1 MTLQIRNSMRRYL
14 RLSSIC
20 VSLALTTSCFPK
32 LLVSE
37 LPQAQNVQEQTATF
51 ESAAVQTNADE
62 SGSAEPRTFTFTLG
76 VGKRQLSG
84 IMLAKPV
91 EEGSWRVVGTTYFGM
106 TLFDMTVS
114 RDSYVTNYV
123 AEAMSRDA
131 FSAFLASKLRKSLSM

>member
-1 MTLQIRNSMRRYL
+1 MTLQIKNSMRRYL

-37 LPQAQNVQEQTATF
+37 LPQAQNVQEQTATL
-51 ESAAVQTNADE
+51 
-62 SGSAEPRTFTFTLG
+62 EPRTFTFTLG

-91 EEGSWRVVGTTYFGM
+91 GEGSWRVVGTTYFGM

-123 AEAMSRDA
+123 ADAISRDA

>member
-1 MTLQIRNSMRRYL
+1 MRRYL

-37 LPQAQNVQEQTATF
+37 LPQAQNVQDQTAT
-51 ESAAVQTNADE
+51 S
-62 SGSAEPRTFTFTLG
+62 EPRTFTFTLG

-91 EEGSWRVVGTTYFGM
+91 EGGSWRVVGTTYFGM

-123 AEAMSRDA
+123 ADAISRDA

>member
-37 LPQAQNVQEQTATF
+37 LPQAQNVQDQTAT
-51 ESAAVQTNADE
+51 S
-62 SGSAEPRTFTFTLG
+62 EPRTFTFTLG

-123 AEAMSRDA
+123 ADAISKDA

>member
-37 LPQAQNVQEQTATF
+37 LPQAQNVQDQTAT
-51 ESAAVQTNADE
+51 S
-62 SGSAEPRTFTFTLG
+62 EPRSFTFTLG

-91 EEGSWRVVGTTYFGM
+91 EGGSWRVVGTTYFGM

-123 AEAMSRDA
+123 ADAISRDA

>member
-1 MTLQIRNSMRRYL
+1 MRRYL

-51 ESAAVQTNADE
+51 ESNADE

-123 AEAMSRDA
+123 ADAMSRDA

>member
-1 MTLQIRNSMRRYL
+1 MRRYL

-37 LPQAQNVQEQTATF
+37 LPQAQNVQDQTAT
-51 ESAAVQTNADE
+51 S
-62 SGSAEPRTFTFTLG
+62 EPRSFTFTLG

-91 EEGSWRVVGTTYFGM
+91 EGGSWRVVGTTYFGM

-123 AEAMSRDA
+123 ADAISRDA

>member
-37 LPQAQNVQEQTATF
+37 LPQTQNVQEQTAT
-51 ESAAVQTNADE
+51 S
-62 SGSAEPRTFTFTLG
+62 EPRSFTFTLG

-106 TLFDMTVS
+106 TLFDVTVS

-123 AEAMSRDA
+123 ADAISRDA

>member
-37 LPQAQNVQEQTATF
+37 LPQAQNVQDQTAT
-51 ESAAVQTNADE
+51 S
-62 SGSAEPRTFTFTLG
+62 EPRTFTFTLG

-84 IMLAKPV
+84 IILAKPV

-123 AEAMSRDA
+123 ADAISRDA
-131 FSAFLASKLRKSLSM
+131 FTAFLASKLRKSLSM

>member
-37 LPQAQNVQEQTATF
+37 LPQAQNVQEQTATL
-51 ESAAVQTNADE
+51 
-62 SGSAEPRTFTFTLG
+62 EPRTFTFTLG

-91 EEGSWRVVGTTYFGM
+91 GEGSWRVVGTTYFGM

-123 AEAMSRDA
+123 ADAISRDA

>member
-1 MTLQIRNSMRRYL
+1 MRRYL

-37 LPQAQNVQEQTATF
+37 LPQAQNVQEQTATL
-51 ESAAVQTNADE
+51 
-62 SGSAEPRTFTFTLG
+62 EPRTFTFTLG

-91 EEGSWRVVGTTYFGM
+91 GEGSWRVVGTTYFGM

-123 AEAMSRDA
+123 ADAISRDA

>member
-20 VSLALTTSCFPK
+20 VSLALMTSCFPK

-37 LPQAQNVQEQTATF
+37 LPQEQNVHEQTATF

-62 SGSAEPRTFTFTLG
+62 SVSAEPRSFTFTLG

-91 EEGSWRVVGTTYFGM
+91 GEGSWRVVGTTYFGM

-123 AEAMSRDA
+123 ADAMSRDA

>member
-37 LPQAQNVQEQTATF
+37 LPQAQNVQEPTATF
-51 ESAAVQTNADE
+51 
-62 SGSAEPRTFTFTLG
+62 EPRTFTFTLG

-91 EEGSWRVVGTTYFGM
+91 GEGSWRVVGTTYFGM

-114 RDSYVTNYV
+114 GDSYVTNYV
-123 AEAMSRDA
+123 ADAISRDT

>member
-1 MTLQIRNSMRRYL
+1 MRRYL

-20 VSLALTTSCFPK
+20 VSLALMTSCFPK

-37 LPQAQNVQEQTATF
+37 LPQEQNVHEQTATF

-62 SGSAEPRTFTFTLG
+62 SVSAEPRSFTFTLG

-91 EEGSWRVVGTTYFGM
+91 GEGSWRVVGTTYFGM

-123 AEAMSRDA
+123 ADAMSRDA

>member
-37 LPQAQNVQEQTATF
+37 LQQAQNVQEQTATL
-51 ESAAVQTNADE
+51 
-62 SGSAEPRTFTFTLG
+62 EPRTFTFTLG

-123 AEAMSRDA
+123 ADAISRDA

>member
-1 MTLQIRNSMRRYL
+1 MRRYL

-51 ESAAVQTNADE
+51 E
-62 SGSAEPRTFTFTLG
+62 PCTFTFTLG
-76 VGKRQLSG
+76 IGKRQLSG

-123 AEAMSRDA
+123 ADAISRDA

>member
-37 LPQAQNVQEQTATF
+37 LPQAQNVQDQTAT
-51 ESAAVQTNADE
+51 S
-62 SGSAEPRTFTFTLG
+62 EPRTFTFTLG

-91 EEGSWRVVGTTYFGM
+91 EGGSWRVVGTTYFGM

-123 AEAMSRDA
+123 ADAISRDA

>member
-1 MTLQIRNSMRRYL
+1 MRRYL

-37 LPQAQNVQEQTATF
+37 LPQAQNVQEQTATL
-51 ESAAVQTNADE
+51 
-62 SGSAEPRTFTFTLG
+62 EPRTFTFTLG

-123 AEAMSRDA
+123 ADAISRDA

>member
-1 MTLQIRNSMRRYL
+1 MRRYL

-51 ESAAVQTNADE
+51 E
-62 SGSAEPRTFTFTLG
+62 PRTFTFALG

-123 AEAMSRDA
+123 ADAISRDA